1 MQLWPPVVDPAT
13 LSRQVWD
20 AVTAQQIPA
29 VGRAQALYGGL
40 ISQCALDLYRGDLRQ
55 TRPDMLKLPDPSQRS
70 LASFVRGHVDDYLM
84 HGNALHLVTMRDN
97 VTGRVRSTRWFPAE
111 QWSIDP
117 TYPGNPDYYLN
128 GKKVFSK
135 DVVHVQWGHAPGS
148 PWRGWG
154 IVERYL
160 ATLNRAGLEE
170 AAESAALTGG
180 SVPSVAVIT
189 PQKNPTQKEMDDAA
203 EAFEQRYSGAQRRP
217 GIFPAGTEV
226 IPLSFSPQ
234 AQEATL
240 ARQMTLV
247 DVANLLNIDG
257 YWVGAPGSSHTYKS
271 PGPMF
276 LVLQRTSLEP
286 VMTDLEQVWSL
297 AWGPPDERVAFDRV
311 QLTRDDFGTT
321 IQTLTMAT
329 SGPKPLMTREEAR
342 VYIGWSPEPLIG
354 EFAPTPAPAPAAPK
368 LSVVPDD
375 GDTET
380 EETA

>member
-1 MQLWPPVVDPAT
+1 MVQIWPPVIDPAT

-55 TRPDMLKLPDPSQRS
+55 PRPDFLTTPDPNQKS
-70 LASFVRGHVDDYLM
+70 LAAFTRGHVDDYLV
-84 HGNALHLVTMRDN
+84 HGNALHLITLRDKA
-97 VTGRVRSTRWFPAE
+97 TARPRSVRWFPAE

-117 TYPGNPDYYLN
+117 TFPGNPDYYLN
-128 GKKVFSK
+128 GRKVFRE

-160 ATLNRAGLEE
+160 ETLNRAGLEE
-170 AAESAALTGG
+170 QAESTALSGG

-189 PQKNPTQKEMDDAA
+189 PQKNPTQTELDDAA
-203 EAFEQRYSGAQRRP
+203 EQWEKRYGGPQRRP
-217 GIFPAGTEV
+217 GIFPNGTQV
-226 IPLSFSPQ
+226 IPLGFSPQ

-247 DVANLLNIDG
+247 DVANLLNLDS
-257 YWVGAPGSSHTYKS
+257 YWLGAPGSSHTYRS

-276 LVLQRTSLEP
+276 LTLQRTSLEP
-286 VMTDLEQVWSL
+286 VMSDLEQVWSL
-297 AWGPPDERVAFDRV
+297 AWTPPGERVLFDRV
-311 QLTRDDFGTT
+311 QLTRDDFGTSVT
-321 IQTLTMAT
+321 TLVAAVK
-329 SGPKPLMTREEAR
+329 GGLMSKEEAR
-342 VYIGWSPEPLIG
+342 IYLGWSPEPLIG
-354 EFAPTPAPAPAAPK
+354 ELQEPAPEEPAQAPK

-375 GDTET
+375 TE